1 MKICVWGGV
10 YHYNWI
16 GQMIYRLI
24 KRLFDIIAGLI
35 GLVIFVPVYI
45 IIKICYLVSGDF
57 HAVIYSQV
65 RVGKNG
71 KKFRIYKFRS
81 MEWDADKKLKELL
94 KQKKYKKQ
102 WDNFQKLED
111 DPRITKVGRVI
122 RRGSI
127 DEIPQFLNVFLGQM
141 SMVGPRPLVPGE
153 IEEHGGDLKKYSA
166 VKPGMTGYWA
176 TRGRSDNDY
185 EDRLKMEYYYVENRG
200 IVLDVK
206 ILFRTV
212 KIVLKG
218 DGAR

>member
-1 MKICVWGGV
+1 
-10 YHYNWI
+10 
-16 GQMIYRLI
+16 MIYRLI
-24 KRLFDIIAGLI
+24 KRLFDIIASLI

-81 MEWDADKKLKELL
+81 MVWDADKKLKELL
-94 KQKKYKKQ
+94 KQKRYKEQ

-153 IEEHGGDLKKYSA
+153 IEEHGGDLKKYCA

-212 KIVLKG
+212 KIVFKG